1 MTATQP
7 FKVLYDGFK
16 HGLVSRRVFIQ
27 RALALGMAPAV
38 VQLILQAPVHA
49 TVTSSTLTIPAR
61 PSVGTEHQRRGD
73 GGELKILQWQAPSQA
88 GAHTAAGANDSLA
101 ATLVSEPLLSF
112 LPDAT
117 LIPTL
122 AREVPSR
129 QNGLLAADLTTVTY
143 QLMPHVTWSDGAPF
157 TASDVVFTWQWL
169 TDPANQAITAFVYA
183 PIAEVKAIDDLTVE
197 IRFKTPN
204 PAWYV
209 PFVGSY
215 WGAIYPEHILSQ
227 GKRASDAFRTNPI
240 GTGPYVVEVFAPND
254 RVAYVVNARYR
265 EPNKPFFSR
274 VNLKGG
280 GDATSA
286 ARAVLQTGDFDFA
299 SNLLVEPELL
309 KQLEEGGKGRRVTV
323 PGTTVQLIVFNFS
336 DPNREVD
343 DQRSEWRTPHPFLT
357 DRAVRQALTLATD
370 RLSISTQF
378 FEGPPDEPPAANV
391 LEGIPALESRST
403 SWAFD
408 LEEAQQV
415 LDAAGWRL
423 VDGVRE
429 KHGQKLEVVFT
440 TGVNPILQDIQALA
454 KFNWERLGVSVE
466 LQRVDQSVFFDASA
480 GNEQNLGHFYADVQM
495 YANGPGSPFPVDY
508 LGAWYSDNGAN
519 IAQKENGWTRIN
531 ESRYHNPAYDR
542 LYEAVSGE
550 TDAEKAADLF
560 IAMNDLLIDDY
571 AVIPL
576 VQRAA
581 EKYGIA
587 NTLRDENIAASSWE
601 AIYWN
606 IANWNRVS

>member
-1 MTATQP
+1 
-7 FKVLYDGFK
+7 
-16 HGLVSRRVFIQ
+16 
-27 RALALGMAPAV
+27 
-38 VQLILQAPVHA
+38 
-49 TVTSSTLTIPAR
+49 
-61 PSVGTEHQRRGD
+61 
-73 GGELKILQWQAPSQA
+73 
-88 GAHTAAGANDSLA
+88 
-101 ATLVSEPLLSF
+101 
-112 LPDAT
+112 
-117 LIPTL
+117 
-122 AREVPSR
+122 
-129 QNGLLAADLTTVTY
+129 
-143 QLMPHVTWSDGAPF
+143 
-157 TASDVVFTWQWL
+157 
-169 TDPANQAITAFVYA
+169 
-183 PIAEVKAIDDLTVE
+183 
-197 IRFKTPN
+197 
-204 PAWYV
+204 
-209 PFVGSY
+209 
-215 WGAIYPEHILSQ
+215 
-227 GKRASDAFRTNPI
+227 
-240 GTGPYVVEVFAPND
+240 
-254 RVAYVVNARYR
+254 
-265 EPNKPFFSR
+265 
-274 VNLKGG
+274 
-280 GDATSA
+280 
-286 ARAVLQTGDFDFA
+286 VLQTGDFDFA

-343 DQRSEWRTPHPFLT
+343 DQRSEWRAPHPFLT

-391 LEGIPALESRST
+391 LVGIPALESRST

-408 LEEAQQV
+408 LEEAQRV

-454 KFNWERLGVSVE
+454 KFHWERIGVSVE
-466 LQRVDQSVFFDASA
+466 LRRVDQSVFFDASA